1 MTIRYPHAKTMYLD
15 PISHHT
21 QLKMDHSKTLRR
33 KHRTHL
39 CDLRL
44 GKDFLGVTLQAQGDR
59 SKNRK
64 LVFIKIK
71 NNSASKVTIKK
82 VKIQFREREKIFVN
96 HVSL

>member
-1 MTIRYPHAKTMYLD
+1 
-15 PISHHT
+15 
-21 QLKMDHSKTLRR
+21 MDHSKTLRR

-39 CDLRL
+39 CDLGL
-44 GKDFLGVTLQAQGDR
+44 GNDFLGVILQAQGT
-59 SKNRK
+59 KVKIGK

-82 VKIQFREREKIFVN
+82 VKVQFREWEKIFVN